1 VNDLPPDG
9 PVTDLVPGRPDRV
22 VHVLHAY
29 NGRTIA
35 EVVAVLAG
43 RMAAR
48 GIEVTVAAT
57 VRTPEAGDVPPGVRL
72 VDLGG
77 SPRRTVTALPAL
89 RRLLART
96 GPAVVYA
103 HGNGPTRATI
113 LASRSLRRRP
123 RVVGI
128 EHNHYSSYPWNL
140 RRVRDAANALVLPRA
155 DVIAGVS
162 GGVVDDLAATFPALV
177 GKLTVLPPPLTRY
190 DQLAAL
196 AAGRVDH
203 PWFSEDVPI
212 VVTVGHVHPRKDH
225 RTLVRA
231 MARVRDVAGPSA
243 ARLAIIGADGS
254 AEAGHVRAL
263 IDELDLAGS
272 VELLG
277 ARTDPLAFVARSTVF
292 ALSSRNE
299 GMPVSILEAMALGR
313 PIVSTDCPSG
323 PAWILEGGRHGLLAP
338 VGDAT
343 ALGDALVRML
353 ADEPLRERCSTW
365 GRRRAADFSP
375 AAITDRYLDLAQPP
389 G

>member
-1 VNDLPPDG
+1 
-9 PVTDLVPGRPDRV
+9 VTPTSGGRPGHV
-22 VHVLHAY
+22 LHVLHAL

-35 EVVAVLAG
+35 EVVTVLAEQ
-43 RMAAR
+43 MARR

-57 VRTPEAGDVPPGVRL
+57 VRTADAGAPPAGVRV

-77 SPRRTVTALPAL
+77 SPDRTVTALPAL
-89 RRLLART
+89 RQLLTRSR
-96 GPAVVYA
+96 PAAVFA

-113 LASRSLRRRP
+113 LAARSLRRRP
-123 RVVGI
+123 RVIGI

-140 RRVRDAANALVLPRA
+140 RRVRDGVNRLVLPRA

-162 GGVVDDLAATFPALV
+162 GGVVDDLAATFPALE

-190 DQLAAL
+190 DQLDAL
-196 AAGRVDH
+196 AAAPVDH
-203 PWFSEDVPI
+203 PWFADEMPI

-243 ARLAIIGADGS
+243 ARLAIIGADQS

-323 PAWILEGGRHGLLAP
+323 PAWILEDGAHGLLAP

-353 ADEPLRERCSTW
+353 TDEQLRERCGRW
-365 GRRRAADFSP
+365 GRARAADFSP
-375 AAITDRYLDLAQPP
+375 AAITERYLELAEAPR
-389 G
+389 

>member
-1 VNDLPPDG
+1 VTPTDG
-9 PVTDLVPGRPDRV
+9 GQPGHV
-22 VHVLHAY
+22 LHVLHAL

-43 RMAAR
+43 QMASR
-48 GIEVTVAAT
+48 GVEVAVAAT
-57 VRTPEAGDVPPGVRL
+57 FRTDDAGELPAGVRF

-77 SPRRTVTALPAL
+77 SPERTVTAVPAL
-89 RRLLART
+89 RRLLVRSR
-96 GPAVVYA
+96 PAAVFA
-103 HGNGPTRATI
+103 HGNGPTRATV
-113 LASRSLRRRP
+113 LAARSLRRRP
-123 RVVGI
+123 RVIGI

-140 RRVRDAANALVLPRA
+140 RRVRDGINRLVLPRA

-162 GGVVDDLAATFPALV
+162 GGVVDDLARTFPALT

-190 DQLAAL
+190 DQLDAL
-196 AAGRVDH
+196 AAAPVDH
-203 PWFSEDVPI
+203 PWFADDVPI
-212 VVTVGHVHPRKDH
+212 VVTVGHVHARKDH

-231 MARVRDVAGPSA
+231 MARVRDVVGPSA
-243 ARLAIIGADGS
+243 ARLVVIGDDRS
-254 AEAGHVRAL
+254 AEAAHVRAL
-263 IDELDLAGS
+263 VDELDLGND
-272 VELLG
+272 VQLLG
-277 ARTDPLAFVARSTVF
+277 ARSDPLAFVARSTVF

-323 PAWILEGGRHGLLAP
+323 PAWILEDGAHGLLAP

-353 ADEPLRERCSTW
+353 ADEPLRERCGAW
-365 GRRRAADFSP
+365 GRARAADFSP
-375 AAITDRYLDLAQPP
+375 TAVTDRYLELAEPA

>member
-1 VNDLPPDG
+1 
-9 PVTDLVPGRPDRV
+9 VTPTNGGRPGHV
-22 VHVLHAY
+22 LHVLHAL

-35 EVVAVLAG
+35 EVVTVLAEQ
-43 RMAAR
+43 MARR

-57 VRTPEAGDVPPGVRL
+57 VRTADAGAPPAGVRV

-77 SPRRTVTALPAL
+77 SPDRTVTALPAL
-89 RRLLART
+89 RQLLTRSR
-96 GPAVVYA
+96 PSAVFA

-113 LASRSLRRRP
+113 LAARSLRRRP
-123 RVVGI
+123 RVIGI

-140 RRVRDAANALVLPRA
+140 RRVRDGVNRLVLPRA

-162 GGVVDDLAATFPALV
+162 GGVVDDLAATFPALE

-190 DQLAAL
+190 DQLDAL
-196 AAGRVDH
+196 AAAPVDH
-203 PWFSEDVPI
+203 PWFADEMPI

-243 ARLAIIGADGS
+243 ARLAIIGADQS

-323 PAWILEGGRHGLLAP
+323 PAWILEDGAHGLLAP

-353 ADEPLRERCSTW
+353 TDEQLRERCGRW
-365 GRRRAADFSP
+365 GRARAADFSP
-375 AAITDRYLDLAQPP
+375 AAITERYLELAEAPR
-389 G
+389 

>member
-1 VNDLPPDG
+1 VTAPG
-9 PVTDLVPGRPDRV
+9 PARPGHLL
-22 VHVLHAY
+22 HVLHAF

-43 RMAAR
+43 EMAGR
-48 GIEVTVAAT
+48 GVEVTVAAT
-57 VRTPEAGDVPPGVRL
+57 VRTADAGELPAGVRF

-77 SPRRTVTALPAL
+77 SAERTVTSLPAL

-96 GPAVVYA
+96 RPAAVFA

-113 LASRSLRRRP
+113 LAARSLRRRP
-123 RVVGI
+123 RVIGI

-140 RRVRDAANALVLPRA
+140 RPVRDAVNRLVLPRA
-155 DVIAGVS
+155 DVVAGVS
-162 GGVVDDLAATFPALV
+162 GGVVDDLARTFPALD
-177 GKLTVLPPPLTRY
+177 GKLAVLPPPLTRY
-190 DQLAAL
+190 DQLDAL
-196 AAGRVDH
+196 ASAPVDH
-203 PWFSEDVPI
+203 PWFADDVPI

-243 ARLAIIGADGS
+243 ARLVIIGADQS

-263 IDELDLAGS
+263 IDELDLGE
-272 VELLG
+272 VVRLLG

-323 PAWILEGGRHGLLAP
+323 PAWILEDGAHGLLAP

-343 ALGDALVRML
+343 ALGDALARML
-353 ADEPLRERCSTW
+353 ADASLRDRCSTW
-365 GRRRAADFSP
+365 GRTRAADFSP
-375 AAITDRYLDLAQPP
+375 AAVTDRYLELAQPAR
-389 G
+389 

>member
-1 VNDLPPDG
+1 MSAAG
-9 PVTDLVPGRPDRV
+9 RHRPGHIL
-22 VHVLHAY
+22 HVLHAY

-43 RMAAR
+43 HMAER
-48 GIEVTVAAT
+48 GIEVTIAAT
-57 VRTPEAGDVPPGVRL
+57 VRTPEAGEVPPGVRL

-96 GPAVVYA
+96 QPTAVFA
-103 HGNGPTRATI
+103 HGNGPTRAAI
-113 LASRSLRRRP
+113 LAARPLRRRP
-123 RVVGI
+123 PVIGI

-140 RRVRDAANALVLPRA
+140 RRVRDTMNRFVLPMA
-155 DVIAGVS
+155 DAIAGVS
-162 GGVVDDLAATFPALV
+162 GGVTEDLARTFPALD

-190 DQLAAL
+190 DRLETL
-196 AAGRVDH
+196 AAGSVDH
-203 PWFSEDVPI
+203 PWFADDVPI

-225 RTLVRA
+225 RTMVRA
-231 MARVRDVAGPSA
+231 MARVRDVAGPTA
-243 ARLAIIGADGS
+243 ARLVVIGDDRSDEADR
-254 AEAGHVRAL
+254 VRAL
-263 IDELDLAGS
+263 IDELDLGAS
-272 VELLG
+272 VQLLG

-323 PAWILEGGRHGLLAP
+323 PAWILEDGAHGLLAP

-343 ALGDALVRML
+343 ALGDALIRML
-353 ADEPLRERCSTW
+353 ADEPLRERCGAW
-365 GRRRAADFSP
+365 GRTRAADFSP
-375 AAITDRYLDLAQPP
+375 AAIVDRYLELAEPL

>member
-1 VNDLPPDG
+1 
-9 PVTDLVPGRPDRV
+9 VTPTNGGRPGHV
-22 VHVLHAY
+22 LHVLHAL
-29 NGRTIA
+29 NGRTIS
-35 EVVAVLAG
+35 EVVTVLAEQ
-43 RMAAR
+43 MARR

-57 VRTPEAGDVPPGVRL
+57 VRTADAGAPPVGVRV

-77 SPRRTVTALPAL
+77 SPDRTVTALPAL
-89 RRLLART
+89 RQLLTRSR
-96 GPAVVYA
+96 PSAVFA
-103 HGNGPTRATI
+103 HGNGPTRTTI
-113 LASRSLRRRP
+113 LAARSLRRRP
-123 RVVGI
+123 RVIGI

-140 RRVRDAANALVLPRA
+140 RRVRDGVNRLVLPRA

-162 GGVVDDLAATFPALV
+162 GGVVDDLAATFPALE

-190 DQLAAL
+190 GQLDAL
-196 AAGRVDH
+196 AAAPVDH
-203 PWFSEDVPI
+203 PWFADEMPI

-243 ARLAIIGADGS
+243 ARLAIIGADQS

-313 PIVSTDCPSG
+313 RSSARTARPARPGSSRTAPTGCSHRSATRPPSAMRSSACSPTSSCG
-323 PAWILEGGRHGLLAP
+323 SGAVAGAGHGRP
-338 VGDAT
+338 TSRQRPSPSAT
-343 ALGDALVRML
+343 
-353 ADEPLRERCSTW
+353 S
-365 GRRRAADFSP
+365 S
-375 AAITDRYLDLAQPP
+375 
-389 G
+389 

>member
-1 VNDLPPDG
+1 MS
-9 PVTDLVPGRPDRV
+9 TAAPDRPQRIL
-22 VHVLHAY
+22 HILHAY

-35 EVVAVLAG
+35 EVVAALAG
-43 RMAAR
+43 EMADR
-48 GIEVTVAAT
+48 GIEVTIAAT
-57 VRTPEAGDVPPGVRL
+57 VRTPEGGDVPRGVRL

-89 RRLLART
+89 RRLLAHIQPT
-96 GPAVVYA
+96 AVFA
-103 HGNGPTRATI
+103 HGNGPTRAAI
-113 LASRSLRRRP
+113 LAARPLRRRP
-123 RVVGI
+123 RVIGI

-140 RRVRDAANALVLPRA
+140 RRVRDTVNRLVLPRA

-162 GGVVDDLAATFPALV
+162 GGVVDDLAATFPALD

-190 DQLAAL
+190 DRLATLAA
-196 AAGRVDH
+196 APVDH
-203 PWFSEDVPI
+203 PWFADDVPI
-212 VVTVGHVHPRKDH
+212 VVTVGHVHARKDH

-231 MARVRDVAGPSA
+231 MGRVRDVAGPSA
-243 ARLAIIGADGS
+243 ARLVIIGDDQG
-254 AEAGHVRAL
+254 AEAGHVRRL
-263 IDELDLAGS
+263 IDELDLARS
-272 VELLG
+272 VQLLG
-277 ARTDPLAFVARSTVF
+277 ARTDPLAYVARSTVF

-323 PAWILEGGRHGLLAP
+323 PAWILADGAHGLLAP

-353 ADEPLRERCSTW
+353 EDAPLRERCSAW

-375 AAITDRYLDLAQPP
+375 AAITDRYLDLAEPA